1 MVVIKSHG
9 FPVPGGNRVAMAV
22 VGGAQAVVEILQ
34 SFRGR
39 MLNTGVSPRWR
50 REACSSYS
58 QLCHKADTQTNEM

>member
-1 MVVIKSHG
+1 
-9 FPVPGGNRVAMAV
+9 MAV